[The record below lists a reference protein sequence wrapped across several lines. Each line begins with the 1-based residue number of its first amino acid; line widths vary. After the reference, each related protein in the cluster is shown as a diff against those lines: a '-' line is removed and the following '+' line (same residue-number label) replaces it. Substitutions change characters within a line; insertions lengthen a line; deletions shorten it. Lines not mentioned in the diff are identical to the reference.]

1 MAKEIKFDVCHPGE
15 MGAGIWGYSDAV
27 TVTVEN
33 DPGGEE
39 GEFEKYMRECLAEW
53 FDGAKVTPN
62 DRVEGRDAALSRRVP
77 SHDGLEGNGT

>member
-1 MAKEIKFDVCHPGE
+1 MAKELKFDVYHPGE
-15 MGAGIWGYSDAV
+15 MGAGILGYSDAV

-39 GEFEKYMRECLAEW
+39 GEFEQYMRECLAEW

-62 DRVEGRDAALSRRVP
+62 DGFSRARTRTRQPPRPEGRSL
-77 SHDGLEGNGT
+77 

>member
-1 MAKEIKFDVCHPGE
+1 MAKELKFDVYHPGE

-39 GEFEKYMRECLAEW
+39 GEFEQYMRECLAEW

-62 DRVEGRDAALSRRVP
+62 ASHERPARD
-77 SHDGLEGNGT
+77 GGTE

>member
-62 DRVEGRDAALSRRVP
+62 ICLTCKAVRTYQVEAVVRPTITA
-77 SHDGLEGNGT
+77 